1 METAEA
7 LGIIAALANGVHPLT
22 GEVFPAGSPYQHP
35 DVVRA
40 LFAAARALESR
51 SRGVQRQRELPGN
64 VGKPWNAEEDARLL
78 AAFDAGEARTAI
90 ARAHDRTLGGIEAR
104 LEKLG
109 RIAPGESG
117 ARFRGRA
124 PAQTTPADRR

>member
-1 METAEA
+1 MQTTEA
-7 LGIIAALANGVHPLT
+7 LGIIAALANGVHPIS

-40 LFAAARALESR
+40 LFAAARALEDR
-51 SRGVQRQRELPGN
+51 DREAKRQGALPGN
-64 VGKPWNAEEDARLL
+64 VGKPWSAEEDARLL
-78 AAFDAGEARTAI
+78 AAFDAGEPRAAI
-90 ARAHDRTLGGIEAR
+90 ARAHERTVGGVEAR

-109 RIAPGESG
+109 RLAPGESA

-124 PAQTTPADRR
+124 PAQTTSG